1 MKKTSLMLL
10 LLAGSFCMP
19 VAAENRQ
26 KDAACRILDL
36 KEAFSQLK
44 FQPQS
49 KEKQMAFLEAF
60 PDSWE
65 EFIAIYLHYDPL
77 TGSYDRLYEQAPRYV
92 EILKSLDQVDD
103 ARLIPHLV
111 SLTYASSWYA
121 DAPSYL
127 QEVLHEL
134 MAGKKDAFFAELSK
148 RSKAAQFDFW
158 AFYWSKP
165 AKKTDSPYEK
175 ERKALESAM
184 KDKYPQIVRAM
195 SLAYEYYYGEAMP
208 L

>member
-19 VAAENRQ
+19 AAAENKQ
-26 KDAACRILDL
+26 DACKILDL

-65 EFIAIYLHYDPL
+65 EFMAIYLHYDPL
-77 TGSYDRLYEQAPRYV
+77 TGSYDRLYQQAPKHI
-92 EILKSLDQVDD
+92 ESLKSLDQMDD

-121 DAPSYL
+121 DAPNYL

-158 AFYWSKP
+158 AFYWSSP
-165 AKKTDSPYEK
+165 AKKTDSPYAKEK
-175 ERKALESAM
+175 KALESAM
-184 KDKYPQIVRAM
+184 KDKYPQIVRAL

>member
-19 VAAENRQ
+19 AAAENKQ
-26 KDAACRILDL
+26 DACKILDL
-36 KEAFSQLK
+36 KRVSSQLNLN
-44 FQPQS
+44 PQS

-65 EFIAIYLHYDPL
+65 EFMAIYLHYDPL
-77 TGSYDRLYEQAPRYV
+77 TGSYDRLYQQAPKHI
-92 EILKSLDQVDD
+92 ESLKSLDQVDD

-111 SLTYASSWYA
+111 DLTYGSSWAA
-121 DAPSYL
+121 DAPNYL

-134 MAGKKDAFFAELSK
+134 MTGKKDAFFAELSK

-158 AFYWSKP
+158 AFYWSSP
-165 AKKTDSPYEK
+165 AKNGTDSPYEK
-175 ERKALESAM
+175 EKKALESAM
-184 KDKYPQIVRAM
+184 KDKYPQIVRAL
-195 SLAYEYYYGEAMP
+195 SLAYEYYYGEAIP
-208 L
+208 

>member
-19 VAAENRQ
+19 AAAENKQ
-26 KDAACRILDL
+26 DACKILDL
-36 KEAFSQLK
+36 KRVSSQLNLN
-44 FQPQS
+44 PQS

-65 EFIAIYLHYDPL
+65 EFMAIYLHYDPL
-77 TGSYDRLYEQAPRYV
+77 TGSYDRLYQQAPKHI
-92 EILKSLDQVDD
+92 ESLKSLDQVDD

-111 SLTYASSWYA
+111 DLTYGSSWAA
-121 DAPSYL
+121 DAPNYL

-158 AFYWSKP
+158 AFYWSSP

-175 ERKALESAM
+175 EKKALESAM
-184 KDKYPQIVRAM
+184 KDKYPQIVRAL
-195 SLAYEYYYGEAMP
+195 SLAYEYYYGEAIP
-208 L
+208 

>member
-19 VAAENRQ
+19 AAAENKQ
-26 KDAACRILDL
+26 DACKILDL
-36 KEAFSQLK
+36 KRVSSQLNLN
-44 FQPQS
+44 PQS

-77 TGSYDRLYEQAPRYV
+77 TGSYDRLYQQAPKHI
-92 EILKSLDQVDD
+92 ESLKSLDQVDD

-111 SLTYASSWYA
+111 DLTYGSSWAA
-121 DAPSYL
+121 DAPNYL

-134 MAGKKDAFFAELSK
+134 MTGKKDAFFAELSK

-158 AFYWSKP
+158 AFYWSSP
-165 AKKTDSPYEK
+165 AKNGTDSPYEK
-175 ERKALESAM
+175 EKKALESAM
-184 KDKYPQIVRAM
+184 KDKYPQIVRAL
-195 SLAYEYYYGEAMP
+195 SLAYEYYYGEAIP
-208 L
+208 

>member
-19 VAAENRQ
+19 AAAENKQ
-26 KDAACRILDL
+26 DACKILDL

-65 EFIAIYLHYDPL
+65 EFMAIYLHYDPL
-77 TGSYDRLYEQAPRYV
+77 TGSYDRLYQQAPKHI
-92 EILKSLDQVDD
+92 ESLKSLDQVDD

-121 DAPSYL
+121 DAPNYL

-158 AFYWSKP
+158 AFYWSSP
-165 AKKTDSPYEK
+165 AKKTDSPYAKEK
-175 ERKALESAM
+175 KALESAM
-184 KDKYPQIVRAM
+184 KDKYPQIVRAL

>member
-10 LLAGSFCMP
+10 LLAGSFCLP
-19 VAAENRQ
+19 AAAENKQ
-26 KDAACRILDL
+26 DACKILDL
-36 KEAFSQLK
+36 KRVSSQLNLN
-44 FQPQS
+44 PQS

-60 PDSWE
+60 PNSWE
-65 EFIAIYLHYDPL
+65 EFIAVYHHYDPL
-77 TGSYDRLYEQAPRYV
+77 TGSYDRLYQQALKHI
-92 EILKSLDQVDD
+92 ESLKSLDQVDD

-111 SLTYASSWYA
+111 DLTYGSSWDA
-121 DAPSYL
+121 DAPNYL

-165 AKKTDSPYEK
+165 VKNGTDSPYEK
-175 ERKALESAM
+175 EKKALEFAM
-184 KDKYPQIVRAM
+184 KDKYPQIVRAL